1 MIKNFLAII
10 AIFFSVVGFAQ
21 KTNSS
26 PYSYFGIGDEVSLKS
41 VEEMAMGN
49 VGGVLDSEYRLSLS
63 NPATYASLLWTTYVF
78 AGGNR
83 VTNFDDGNDSQT
95 SSHASFTYIAMGIPI
110 RGNQGLAFGLQLNS
124 SVGYSLLDTK
134 FDDED
139 ELVQT
144 NLYEGKGGTNRVF
157 LGYAYKFPFNLNLG
171 FEGAYLFGGIDNS
184 ILNRRLNVQ
193 YATKHKVNSY
203 VTGFEFKAGALY
215 KHDLANAMNI
225 KLGASFTLAHDLTQK
240 GDEYLISLD
249 NTSNEIAIPRDTLYS
264 NNLKSTVKYPMKTAL
279 SAGFG
284 KQNVWFLGAEYTF
297 RDALDISGTHFDE
310 QNGYQYLKSS
320 MVSVGGFYTPK
331 FNSIANYWERLT
343 YRAGFNYKKTGL
355 EIYDTVI
362 NDYGISFGVSIP
374 MGLTLSNVNL
384 GFELGQR
391 GETTGNLLKENY
403 FNFRLSL
410 SLNDKWF
417 RKRVLN

>member
-49 VGGVLDSEYRLSLS
+49 VGGVLDSEYRISLT
-63 NPATYASLLWTTYVF
+63 NPASYASLLWTTYVF
-78 AGGNR
+78 TGGNKMI
-83 VTNFDDGNDSQT
+83 NFDDGDDSQI
-95 SSHASFTYIAMGIPI
+95 SSHASFTYLAMGIPI

-134 FDDED
+134 FNDDD

-171 FEGAYLFGGIDNS
+171 FEGAYLFGGIDKS

-203 VTGFEFKAGALY
+203 VKGFEFKTGALY
-215 KHDLANAMNI
+215 KHDLANEMNLKI
-225 KLGASFTLAHDLTQK
+225 GASATLAHDLTQK
-240 GDEYLISLD
+240 GDEYLFSLD
-249 NTSNEIAIPRDTLYS
+249 NTRNEIAIPRDTLYS
-264 NNLKSTVKYPMKTAL
+264 NSLKATVKYPLKTVL

-284 KQNVWFLGAEYTF
+284 KQNIWFFGAEYTF
-297 RDALDISGTHFDE
+297 RDALDLSGSYYDE
-310 QNGYQYLKSS
+310 QNSYQYNKSS
-320 MVSVGGFYTPK
+320 MISVGGFYTPK
-331 FNSIANYWERLT
+331 YNSISNYLKRLT
-343 YRAGFNYKKTGL
+343 YRAGFNYKKIGL
-355 EIYDTVI
+355 EINDTEI
-362 NDYGISFGVSIP
+362 NDYGISFGVSLP
-374 MGLTLSNVNL
+374 MGLTLSNINL

-417 RKRVLN
+417 RKRTLN